1 MFGLSPLELLVI
13 GGIAVLLFGSRLPEV
28 ARSLGKSMNE
38 FKKGINDFKSEVSI
52 DERPKTAPRR
62 FSEAD
67 DRDIA
72 VAPKFEPPASEPTP
86 EVAQEP
92 PKDESQP
99 NEEERPGEQ
108 AA

>member
-38 FKKGINDFKSEVSI
+38 FKKGVSDLKNEVSL
-52 DERPKTAPRR
+52 DDKPRSTTRR

-86 EVAQEP
+86 EPPQAPEP
-92 PKDESQP
+92 PMDSEV
-99 NEEERPGEQ
+99 
-108 AA
+108 